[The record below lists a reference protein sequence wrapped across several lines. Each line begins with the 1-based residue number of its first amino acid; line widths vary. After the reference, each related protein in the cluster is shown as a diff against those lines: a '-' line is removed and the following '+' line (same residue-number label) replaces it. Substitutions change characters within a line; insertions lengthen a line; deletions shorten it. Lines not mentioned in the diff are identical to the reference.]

1 MKLKIFEM
9 RIKQYNSLQKELIVS
24 ILKIIEIIIKK
35 CGGNFNEIKIKF
47 LKILYFFLISFNK

>member
-1 MKLKIFEM
+1 M